1 LPGGVS
7 CSHGLLSRSFP
18 AVRFKAIESQVS
30 WGSGRFE
37 RGEMLKTESI
47 MWPSETHVFQWLNLL
62 SRTDL
67 TPLIVDQKNR
77 REAIGSGRVRGE
89 RAIFGTKL
97 DAIQFFAGVLDVNEV
112 AQLR

>member
-1 LPGGVS
+1 S

-30 WGSGRFE
+30 WESGRFE
-37 RGEMLKTESI
+37 RGEMLKTEWI

-62 SRTDL
+62 SPTDL
-67 TPLIVDQKNR
+67 TQLTVDRQNR
-77 REAIGSGRVRGE
+77 RQAIGSERVRAQ

-97 DAIQFFAGVLDVNEV
+97 DAMQCFTGVLDVNEV